1 MGQAEERSGILW
13 MCREK
18 EEKEEGSS
26 CPPQQGGAV
35 ISSLP
40 GSAVPRVALPP
51 ARHIPQSLLPSSA
64 ITSLASASGASLSP
78 CSRERMGCPHVIHI
92 LKGHWDSTGLGVTGL
107 GAHSL
112 APLWRMLVRDSD
124 VLENPGFIFVSFKSR
139 SKPGASSELFPRA
152 PGFGPVSTCSSQK
165 TRKGNPKESHGYHL
179 PSQCAPGGAAGQI
192 LWDKSCSTQLHV
204 VTRLTQTRAQTMH
217 SRTFPS
223 ASPGLLSN
231 VLMGRAGLTK
241 STGAR

>member
-1 MGQAEERSGILW
+1 

-78 CSRERMGCPHVIHI
+78 CSRERMGCPLVIHI
-92 LKGHWDSTGLGVTGL
+92 LKGHWDSTGLGVPGL

-112 APLWRMLVRDSD
+112 APLWRTLVRDSD

-165 TRKGNPKESHGYHL
+165 TGKETQRNHMDITCH
-179 PSQCAPGGAAGQI
+179 PSVLPGG
-192 LWDKSCSTQLHV
+192 LRDKSCGTNPAALSSTW
-204 VTRLTQTRAQTMH
+204 
-217 SRTFPS
+217 
-223 ASPGLLSN
+223 
-231 VLMGRAGLTK
+231 
-241 STGAR
+241 